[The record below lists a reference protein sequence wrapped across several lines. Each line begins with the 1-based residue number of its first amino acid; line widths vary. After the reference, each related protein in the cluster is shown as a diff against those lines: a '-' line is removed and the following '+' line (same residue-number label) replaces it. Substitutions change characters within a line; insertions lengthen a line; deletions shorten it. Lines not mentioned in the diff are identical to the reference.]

1 MKKLHPAVEKLLAEI
16 EAYRAR
22 SGLDKTN
29 FGLLA
34 VNDGHFIARVED
46 GRVPKLQTIDRVR
59 DFMDRETKAV
69 RKRVS
74 A

>member
-34 VNDGHFIARVED
+34 VNDGHFITRVEA